1 MAADALNVFETLNE
15 YFFRYYGTP
24 FAVADKGV
32 ERERERLLNRD
43 GVVWREPW
51 IEPLREFQG
60 AGRSLEDSCRAVG
73 AHADL
78 AAFAR
83 AGLIPAS
90 IEHLYRHQEEV
101 LAAALAGRNAVVT
114 AGTGSGKTEAFL
126 LPVITSLLA
135 ESEGWTGAG
144 SPDGPHWWQ
153 GSDDRWDP
161 QREAESGHV
170 PATRAMVLY
179 PMNALVED
187 QLVRLRRALDSPA
200 AREWLDR
207 HRRGHRFY
215 FGRYT
220 GQTPV
225 SGDLGARAAL
235 RNLRDYLR
243 AVGARRRQAE
253 MLDDGRGPDSK
264 RFYVPSLDGAEM
276 RSRWDMQA
284 QPPDLLITNY
294 VMLNV
299 MLQRERDRAFF
310 EATRAWLEAD
320 SSHVFTLVID
330 ELHMYRGTE
339 GTEVAYLLRTLLDRL
354 GLIDRPE
361 QVRFLAASASLEA
374 GRDESFLE
382 GFFAAPRETFSVIEA
397 AYAPLRRSSPD
408 ISAHASALSEAA
420 TAPELAPA
428 AADRLLAET
437 GGRDALV
444 AACTDNG
451 TSRARA
457 VSDVA
462 GRLFPGSPADLKD
475 QATQGL
481 LRALASGEST
491 DGARVRA
498 HLFFRS
504 IPGMW
509 ACSDPSCPL
518 IPGDCVS
525 EERPVGRLYAQ
536 PQYRCECG
544 ARVLELL
551 YCQTCGE
558 LFLGGHSSDDPL
570 APAWYLYADLPE
582 LERLPDRAQLGRNA
596 TGYLVYWPRTR
607 TPVVERNSW
616 TRGHGAYTFAFR
628 PSAYNPRLGRLVNQ
642 RPDATGWS
650 FHVDGTA
657 DARPESVP
665 PFPTQCPACGD
676 DWESWRNV
684 LPVEDP
690 MRMRSPVRT
699 MGTGFEKMSQVL
711 IDSLLRRLGEPRKL
725 VVFSDSRQDAAKLSA
740 GLEKSHYQDLV
751 RQLIVEALAKH
762 RDRAKDVE
770 RLEAFERGDDH
781 SPVAREARQRLFSVY
796 PDDARLIADAAR
808 DLLEDDAERRE
819 AAAARERLASPAAP
833 LSALLRH
840 VDGGLLAHGI
850 NPGGPDWSLQGYP
863 KREPRTPWTTLY
875 EWGDPPRR
883 RPQADLAPS
892 ALDLVHDIE
901 EALTRECLESI
912 YSGAARDLESIGLG
926 YAALTAMSGRQP
938 PGSMTGETL
947 DDVVLGS
954 VRVLGQMRRFPRLRN
969 GQANPPGALRK
980 YWEAVAQRHGVDE
993 DALREAVIG
1002 RWQGAVTDYLLDP
1015 ERLVIYP
1022 AGDTAWV
1029 CVRCRRQHLY
1039 TAGGV
1044 CTYCRH
1050 TEFEEGPTKQVDEDY
1065 YAFLATRAGVPFR
1078 LHCEELTGQTDRADA
1093 TRRQARFQ
1101 DIFLENENPRT
1112 DTVDLLSVTTTME
1125 AGVDIG
1131 SLRAVMMSNMPPM
1144 RFNYQQR
1151 VGRAGRR
1158 RDPLAVSLTMCRS
1171 SRSHDDYYFSRPDR
1185 ITGDPPPRPYLDL
1198 DRPEILQ
1205 RVLTKELLRRA
1216 FRYLGTE
1223 DDGLELGVNVHGQ
1236 FGTVGAWQDNRARI
1250 ERWLGDNSG
1259 QVEAVVD
1266 ALLRS
1271 TKLAD
1276 RREELLSYAGEPLLA
1291 RIDTEIAHEAGDR
1304 DLSQQLAEHGLL
1316 PMFGFPSRVRYLY
1329 HQPPGR
1335 PYPWPPRGVID
1346 RDLTIAVGQFAPGSQ
1361 LVKDKAV
1368 HTAIGIADWYPAGGV
1383 VRSDPSPLGE
1393 PERVAYCR
1401 RCLFIE
1407 PRPTGGP
1414 SNGDGA
1420 SPGDGDGGAGACP
1433 SCGAFEEFAIIDL
1446 RQPRGFRT
1454 DFVPRD
1460 FEGSFDWVPGTGSS
1474 RISPD
1479 EGRIASGRLENVA
1492 LRWGRG
1498 RVYVVNDN
1506 GGRGWRFA
1514 PAERWPGLLSVDLAE
1529 EGGGVYKPSLPEL
1542 KLESAINV
1550 ALGAA
1555 YVTDTALVSV
1565 ERVPQGVDL
1574 DPSPSRSVSRRA
1586 AWYSLGFVLRAAA
1599 VRLLDVQS
1607 RELGVG
1613 LWYQPVGADDV
1624 RAWVYLADALENGA
1638 GYATHIGRP
1647 ERFGDVLLEAEDFIA
1662 RLREP
1667 RHSDECDSSCYDCLR
1682 DYFNM
1687 RYHPLLDWRLAADML
1702 DLLRGRQLDAES
1714 WRDRERA
1721 LADDFAENF
1730 FGDLVELEGGVVA
1743 VEQDDSIVIVT
1754 HPLESHDVERRATPR
1769 LAAAIAD
1776 AEDRGFG
1783 PMMDRPWRLEDSF
1796 TLLRRPG
1803 AVASEIHALQ

>member
-1 MAADALNVFETLNE
+1 MAADALNVFQTLND

-24 FAVADKGV
+24 FAVADEGV
-32 ERERERLLNRD
+32 EHERERLLNRD

-51 IEPLREFQG
+51 IEPLREFQA
-60 AGRSLEDSCRAVG
+60 AGRSLEDSCHEAG

-83 AGLIPAS
+83 AGLSPAG
-90 IEHLYRHQEEV
+90 IDQLYLHQEEV
-101 LAAALAGRNAVVT
+101 LAAAIAGRNAVVT

-126 LPVITSLLA
+126 LPVIESLLA
-135 ESEGWTGAG
+135 ESQRWSGAG
-144 SPDGPHWWQ
+144 LPDGPHWWE
-153 GSDDRWDP
+153 GSTGWQP
-161 QREAESGHV
+161 QREGEGGRLA
-170 PATRAMVLY
+170 ATRAMVLY

-187 QLVRLRRALDSPA
+187 QLVRLRRALDSPG

-207 HRRGHRFY
+207 HRGGHRFY

-225 SGDLGARAAL
+225 PGDIGASAPL

-243 AVGARRRQAE
+243 AVAERRRQAE
-253 MLDDGRGPDSK
+253 MLDDGRAPDSK

-284 QPPDLLITNY
+284 HPPDLLITNY

-310 EATRAWLEAD
+310 EQTRAWLEAD
-320 SSHVFTLVID
+320 PSNVFTLVID

-354 GLIDRPE
+354 GLVGRPE

-374 GRDESFLE
+374 GRDEAFLE
-382 GFFAAPRETFSVIEA
+382 GFFAAPRDSFAVVEG
-397 AYAPLRRSSPD
+397 AYASPRRASAD
-408 ISAHASALSEAA
+408 ISAHAAALAEAA
-420 TAPELAPA
+420 TGEELSPA
-428 AADRLLAET
+428 EADQLLIESA
-437 GGRDALV
+437 GADGVV
-444 AACTDNG
+444 AACSQNG
-451 TSRARA
+451 KPSAHA
-457 VSDVA
+457 ISEVA
-462 GRLFPGSPADLKD
+462 GRLFPRVRDDLRH
-475 QATQGL
+475 QAMLGL
-481 LRALASGEST
+481 LRALASGESPN
-491 DGARVRA
+491 GARLRA

-509 ACSDPSCPL
+509 ACSDPRCPFV
-518 IPGDCVS
+518 PADCAS
-525 EERPVGRLYAQ
+525 EERPVGRLYSQ

-558 LFLGGHSSDDPL
+558 LFLGGHCSPDAL

-596 TGYLVYWPRTR
+596 SGYLVYWPRTR
-607 TPVVERNSW
+607 APVLERNSW
-616 TRGHGAYTFAFR
+616 TRGNGAYTFTFR
-628 PSAYNPRLGRLVNQ
+628 AGAYDPRLGRLVNQ
-642 RPDATGWS
+642 RADATGWS
-650 FHVDGTA
+650 FHVDGGP
-657 DARPESVP
+657 DAHPEAVP

-690 MRMRSPVRT
+690 MRMRSPIRT

-751 RQLIVEALAKH
+751 RQLIVDALAKQ
-762 RDRAKDVE
+762 RDRAGDVAL
-770 RLEAFERGDDH
+770 LEAFERGDDR
-781 SPVAREARQRLFSVY
+781 SPDAREARQRLFAAY
-796 PDDARLIADAAR
+796 PDNARLIGDAAR
-808 DLLEDDAERRE
+808 GLLEDDGERGE
-819 AAAARERLASPAAP
+819 AGAARERLASPAAP
-833 LSALLRH
+833 LSALLQH
-840 VDGGLLAHGI
+840 VDAGLLSLGI

-863 KREPRTPWTTLY
+863 KREPRTPWTNLY
-875 EWGDPPRR
+875 QWGETPRR
-883 RPQADLAPS
+883 RPQADLAPE
-892 ALDLVHDIE
+892 ALDLIHAIDG
-901 EALTRECLESI
+901 ALARECLESI
-912 YSGAARDLESIGLG
+912 YSGAGRDLESIGLG
-926 YAALTAMSGRQP
+926 YVMLSTSSARRP
-938 PGSMTGETL
+938 PGTMTADAL
-947 DDVVLGS
+947 RDIVLGS
-954 VRVLGQMRRFPRLRN
+954 IRVLGQMRRFPRLRN
-969 GQANPPGALRK
+969 GQVNPPGALRK
-980 YWEAVAQRHGVDE
+980 YWEAVAQRHRVDE
-993 DALREAVIG
+993 DAVREAVIG
-1002 RWQGAVTDYLLDP
+1002 TWQAAVTDYLVDP
-1015 ERLVIYP
+1015 AALLIQP
-1022 AGDTAWV
+1022 AGETAWV
-1029 CVRCRRQHLY
+1029 CARCRRQHLHS
-1039 TAGGV
+1039 AGGV
-1044 CTYCRH
+1044 CTNCRH
-1050 TEFEEGPTKQVDEDY
+1050 AELEQRPTKRVEDDY
-1065 YAFLATRAGVPFR
+1065 YAFLATRAGSPFR

-1112 DTVDLLSVTTTME
+1112 DTIDLLSVTTTME

-1185 ITGDPPPRPYLDL
+1185 ITGDPPPQPYLDL

-1216 FRYLGTE
+1216 FRDLGTL
-1223 DDGLELGVNVHGQ
+1223 DDGVELGANVHGQ
-1236 FGTVGAWQDNRARI
+1236 FGTVGAWQDNRPHI
-1250 ERWLGDNSG
+1250 ERWLAENRD

-1266 ALLRS
+1266 ALLHT
-1271 TKLAD
+1271 TKLGD
-1276 RREELLSYAGEPLLA
+1276 RREELLAYPGEPLLA
-1291 RIDTEIAHEAGDR
+1291 RIDAEIAHEAPDR

-1329 HQPPGR
+1329 HRRPER
-1335 PYPWPPRGVID
+1335 PYPWPPGGIID

-1368 HTAIGIADWYPAGGV
+1368 HTAIGVADWYPAGGIV
-1383 VRSDPSPLGE
+1383 VSDPSPLGE
-1393 PERVAYCR
+1393 PEHVAYCR

-1407 PRPTGGP
+1407 PRTAPTPAGAAGP
-1414 SNGDGA
+1414 GQ
-1420 SPGDGDGGAGACP
+1420 GDGDPMACP
-1433 SCGAFEEFAIIDL
+1433 SCGSFEEFAIIDL

-1479 EGRIASGRLENVA
+1479 ESRIMTGTLGNAA

-1514 PAERWPGLLSVDLAE
+1514 PADRWPGLLSVDLAE
-1529 EGGGVYKPSLPEL
+1529 AGGGVYKPTLPEL
-1542 KLESAINV
+1542 ESAVEV

-1555 YVTDTALVSV
+1555 YITDTALISI
-1565 ERVPQGVDL
+1565 ERRQQGLDL
-1574 DPSPSRSVSRRA
+1574 DPSPARSISRRA

-1599 VRLLDVQS
+1599 VRLLDIQS

-1613 LWYQPVGADDV
+1613 LWYQPVGVEEV

-1638 GYATHIGRP
+1638 GYATHIGHP
-1647 ERFGDVLLEAEDFIA
+1647 DRFADVLAEADDFIA
-1662 RLREP
+1662 GLRDR
-1667 RHSDECDSSCYDCLR
+1667 RHSGECDSSCYDCLR

-1702 DLLRGRQLDAES
+1702 DLLRGRPLEVGR
-1714 WRDRERA
+1714 WRERERA
-1721 LADDFAENF
+1721 LAEDFAGNF
-1730 FGDLVELEGGVVA
+1730 FGELVELEGDVVA
-1743 VEQDDSIVIVT
+1743 IERDDSLVVVT
-1754 HPLESHDVERRATPR
+1754 HPLESQDVERRATPR

-1783 PMMDRPWRLEDSF
+1783 PMMERPWRLEDSF

>member
-1 MAADALNVFETLNE
+1 MAPDALNVFETLND
-15 YFFRYYGTP
+15 YFFRYYATP
-24 FAVADKGV
+24 FAVADEGV
-32 ERERERLLNRD
+32 ERERARLLDRD

-51 IEPLREFQG
+51 IEPLREFES
-60 AGRSLEDSCRAVG
+60 ADRSLEESCRAAG
-73 AHADL
+73 AHDDL
-78 AAFAR
+78 APFAR
-83 AGLIPAS
+83 TGLVPAE
-90 IEHLYRHQEEV
+90 IGQLYRHQEEA
-101 LAAALAGRNAVVT
+101 LAAARAGRNAVVT

-126 LPVITSLLA
+126 LPILESLLA
-135 ESEGWTGAG
+135 ESAEWSGAG
-144 SPDGPHWWQ
+144 SPDGPHWWD
-153 GSDDRWDP
+153 GSGGWVA
-161 QREAESGHV
+161 QREAETERTA
-170 PATRAMVLY
+170 ATRAMVLY

-200 AREWLDR
+200 AREWLDE

-225 SGDLGARAAL
+225 SGDIGASSPL
-235 RNLRDYLR
+235 RNLREYLR
-243 AVGARRRQAE
+243 AVEERGREAAR
-253 MLDDGRGPDSK
+253 LDDGRRPDSK

-276 RSRWDMQA
+276 RSRWDMQTH
-284 QPPDLLITNY
+284 PPDLLITNY

-299 MLQRERDRAFF
+299 MLQRERDRTFF
-310 EATRAWLEAD
+310 ERTRAWLEAD
-320 SSHVFTLVID
+320 ASHFFTLVID

-361 QVRFLAASASLEA
+361 QARFLAASASLEA
-374 GRDESFLE
+374 GRDDQFLE
-382 GFFAAPRETFSVIEA
+382 GLFATPHETFAVIEG
-397 AYAPLRRSSPD
+397 AYAPPRRSQPD
-408 ISAHASALSEAA
+408 ISHQADAFAAGASSPAHS
-420 TAPELAPA
+420 
-428 AADRLLAET
+428 DRREDLLGEV
-437 GGRDALV
+437 GDALI
-444 AACTDNG
+444 AACTEDG
-451 TSRARA
+451 KPRARA
-457 VSDVA
+457 TSDVA
-462 GRLFPGSPADLKD
+462 LRLFPAASADVRE
-475 QATQGL
+475 QAMRGVL
-481 LRALASGEST
+481 EALATSDSN
-491 DGARVRA
+491 DGTRLRA

-509 ACSDPSCPL
+509 ACSDPDCPSV
-518 IPGDCVS
+518 PTDS
-525 EERPVGRLYAQ
+525 ASPDRPIGRLYSQ

-558 LFLGGHSSDDPL
+558 LFLGGHCSPDPL
-570 APAWYLYADLPE
+570 GPAWYLYADLPE

-607 TPVVERNSW
+607 TPVVERDSW
-616 TRGHGAYTFAFR
+616 TRGNGAYTFAFKA
-628 PSAYNPRLGRLVNQ
+628 SAYDPRVGRLVNQ
-642 RPDATGWS
+642 RPQATGWS
-650 FHVDGTA
+650 FHVDGA
-657 DARPESVP
+657 AGARPEAVP

-676 DWESWRNV
+676 DWERWRNR

-690 MRMRSPVRT
+690 MRMRSPIRT

-711 IDSLLRRLGEPRKL
+711 VDSLLRHLGEPRKL

-740 GLEKSHYQDLV
+740 GLEKSHYQDVV
-751 RQLIVEALAKH
+751 RHLIVDGLS
-762 RDRAKDVE
+762 RQSDRARDVE
-770 RLEAFERGDDH
+770 LLEAFERGDNR
-781 SPVAREARQRLFSVY
+781 SEEARDARQRVLSAY

-808 DLLEDDAERRE
+808 GLLTDAPELRE
-819 AAAARERLASPAAP
+819 AADARARLATPAAP
-833 LSALLRH
+833 LSALIQH
-840 VDGGLLAHGI
+840 VDGGLLALGV

-863 KREPRTPWTTLY
+863 KREPRTTWTSLY
-875 EWGDPPRR
+875 QWGEQPRR
-883 RPQADLAPS
+883 RPSSDLEPS
-892 ALDLVHDIE
+892 AADLVHAIDE
-901 EALTRECLESI
+901 SLMRECLESI

-926 YAALTAMSGRQP
+926 YVTLSVTSTRQP
-938 PGSMTGETL
+938 PVGMTEQAL
-947 DDVVLGS
+947 WEALLGS

-969 GQANPPGALRK
+969 GQANIPGALRK
-980 YWEAVAQRHGVDE
+980 YWEAVADRHGVDE
-993 DALREAVIG
+993 DSLREAITQA
-1002 RWQGAVTDYLLDP
+1002 WQGAVSEYLLDP
-1015 ERLVIYP
+1015 ARLLVEP
-1022 AGDTAWV
+1022 AGETAWV
-1029 CVRCRRQHLY
+1029 CTRCRRQHLHS
-1039 TAGGV
+1039 AGGI

-1050 TEFEEGPTKQVDEDY
+1050 GELEERPTSRVEEDY
-1065 YAFLATRAGVPFR
+1065 YAFLATRAGAPFR

-1101 DIFLENENPRT
+1101 DIFLEQENERT

-1198 DRPEILQ
+1198 DRPEILL

-1216 FRYLGTE
+1216 FRTLGAE
-1223 DDGLELGVNVHGQ
+1223 DDGAELGVNVHGQ
-1236 FGTVGAWQDNRARI
+1236 FGTVGDWQTNRRRI
-1250 ERWLGDNSG
+1250 ERWLADNRRT
-1259 QVEAVVD
+1259 VESVVD
-1266 ALLRS
+1266 ALLRE
-1271 TKLAD
+1271 TRLAD
-1276 RREELLSYAGEPLLA
+1276 RRDNLLAYAGEPLLT
-1291 RIDTEIAHEAGDR
+1291 RIDHEIAREAPER

-1316 PMFGFPSRVRYLY
+1316 PMFGFPSRVRYLF
-1329 HQPPGR
+1329 HRRPGR
-1335 PYPWPPRGVID
+1335 PYPWPPGGVID
-1346 RDLTIAVGQFAPGSQ
+1346 RDLTMAVAQFAPGSQ

-1368 HTAIGIADWYPAGGV
+1368 HTAIGVADWYPAGGV
-1383 VRSDPSPLGE
+1383 VRADPNPLGDG
-1393 PERVAYCR
+1393 ERVSYCR
-1401 RCLFIE
+1401 RCLFIA
-1407 PRPTGGP
+1407 PDQGGGGEQ
-1414 SNGDGA
+1414 SDADGQVH
-1420 SPGDGDGGAGACP
+1420 ACP
-1433 SCGAFEEFAIIDL
+1433 SCGAFEEFAVIDL

-1474 RISPD
+1474 RIAPD
-1479 EGRIASGRLENVA
+1479 ESQIQSASLGNAA

-1514 PAERWPGLLSVDLAE
+1514 PADRWPGLLSLDLAE
-1529 EGGGVYKPSLPEL
+1529 DEAGIYRPSLPEL
-1542 KLESAINV
+1542 NVEDAVNV

-1555 YVTDTALVSV
+1555 YVTDTALISV
-1565 ERVPQGVDL
+1565 EHTEQGLDL

-1607 RELGVG
+1607 RELSVG
-1613 LWYQPVGADDV
+1613 LWYQPVGAEQV

-1638 GYATHIGRP
+1638 GYATHVGQP
-1647 ERFGDVLLEAEDFIA
+1647 EHFAAVLAEATDFLA
-1662 RLREP
+1662 DLKKP
-1667 RHSDECDSSCYDCLR
+1667 WHQDECDSSCYDCLR

-1702 DLLRGRQLDAES
+1702 DVLRGSALDPS
-1714 WRDRERA
+1714 RWRDRERA
-1721 LADDFAENF
+1721 LAKDFADNF
-1730 FGDLVELEGGVVA
+1730 FGELVELEGDVFA
-1743 VEQDDSIVIVT
+1743 IERDDALVIVS
-1754 HPLESHDVERRATPR
+1754 HPFESDDIERQATPR
-1769 LAAAIAD
+1769 LASAIAD

-1783 PMMDRPWRLEDSF
+1783 RLLDRAWRLEDSF

-1803 AVASEIHALQ
+1803 SIASEIYMLQ

>member
-1 MAADALNVFETLNE
+1 MAADALNVFETLND
-15 YFFRYYGTP
+15 YFFRYYATP
-24 FAVADKGV
+24 FAVSDEGV
-32 ERERERLLNRD
+32 ERERDRLLNRD

-51 IEPLREFQG
+51 IEPLREFQS
-60 AGRSLEDSCRAVG
+60 AGRPLEESCRAAG
-73 AHADL
+73 GTADL
-78 AAFAR
+78 APFAR
-83 AGLIPAS
+83 AGLIPAE
-90 IEHLYRHQEEV
+90 IGELYRHQEEV

-126 LPVITSLLA
+126 LPVIASLLS
-135 ESEGWTGAG
+135 ESEAWTGAG
-144 SPDGPHWWQ
+144 SPDGAHWWE
-153 GSDDRWDP
+153 GSGPWTA
-161 QREAESGHV
+161 QRADETGRTA
-170 PATRAMVLY
+170 AMRAMVLY

-225 SGDLGARAAL
+225 SGNVGASAPL
-235 RNLRDYLR
+235 RNLREYLR
-243 AVGARRRQAE
+243 AVAERRTQA
-253 MLDDGRGPDSK
+253 MLLDDGRVPDSK
-264 RFYVPSLDGAEM
+264 WFYVPSLDGAEM

-284 QPPDLLITNY
+284 DPPDLLITNY

-310 EATRAWLEAD
+310 ERTRAWLEAD
-320 SSHVFTLVID
+320 PSHVFTLVVD

-354 GLIDRPE
+354 GLIQRPE

-382 GFFAAPRETFSVIEA
+382 GFFAVPRKTFAVSEG
-397 AYAPLRRSSPD
+397 AYAPPRRSSPD
-408 ISAHASALSEAA
+408 ISTHAAALAEAARSTELGANTADELLERSEGSEA
-420 TAPELAPA
+420 LI
-428 AADRLLAET
+428 
-437 GGRDALV
+437 
-444 AACTDNG
+444 AACAQDG
-451 TSRARA
+451 RPMARA

-462 GRLFPGSPADLKD
+462 ARLFPNSSAEA
-475 QATQGL
+475 QAQAMQGL
-481 LRALASGEST
+481 LRALGSSNADG
-491 DGARVRA
+491 GARIRA

-509 ACSDPSCPL
+509 ACSDPSCPAV
-518 IPGDCVS
+518 PTDCAS
-525 EERPVGRLYAQ
+525 DERPVGRLYSQ

-558 LFLGGHSSDDPL
+558 LFLGGHCSPDPL

-596 TGYLVYWPRTR
+596 SGYLVYWPRTR
-607 TPVVERNSW
+607 APVVERNSW

-628 PSAYNPRLGRLVNQ
+628 ASAYDPRLGRLVNQ
-642 RPDATGWS
+642 RANLTGWS
-650 FHVDGTA
+650 FHVDGNA
-657 DARPESVP
+657 DARPDAVP

-751 RQLIVEALAKH
+751 RQLIVDALAQR
-762 RDRAKDVE
+762 RDRAGDVDL
-770 RLEAFERGDDH
+770 LEAFERGEDR
-781 SPVAREARQRLFSVY
+781 SPAAREARQRLLTTY
-796 PDDARLIADAAR
+796 PEDARLIADATR
-808 DLLEDDAERRE
+808 GLLESESERRE
-819 AAAARERLASPAAP
+819 AAEARARLATPAAP
-833 LSALLRH
+833 LSALLQH
-840 VDGGLLAHGI
+840 VDRGLLALGI

-863 KREPRTPWTTLY
+863 KREPRTPWTALY
-875 EWGDPPRR
+875 EWGEQPRR
-883 RPQADLAPS
+883 RPPADLAPS
-892 ALDLVHDIE
+892 ALDLVHAID
-901 EALTRECLESI
+901 EALARECLESI

-926 YAALTAMSGRQP
+926 YSSLRGVAARQP
-938 PGSMTGETL
+938 PRGMTEAAL
-947 DDVVLGS
+947 REVVLGS
-954 VRVLGQMRRFPRLRN
+954 IRVLGQMRRFPRLRN
-969 GQANPPGALRK
+969 GQATPPGALRK
-980 YWEAVAQRHGVDE
+980 YWEAVAARHGVDE
-993 DALREAVIG
+993 DAVREAVTSA
-1002 RWQGAVTDYLLDP
+1002 WQSAVTDYLLDP
-1015 ERLVIYP
+1015 GRLLIEP
-1022 AGDTAWV
+1022 AGETAWV
-1029 CVRCRRQHLY
+1029 CTRCRRQHLHS
-1039 TAGGV
+1039 AGGV

-1050 TEFEEGPTKQVDEDY
+1050 TELEERPTKRVDEDY
-1065 YAFLATRAGVPFR
+1065 YAFLATRAGSPFR

-1101 DIFLENENPRT
+1101 DIFLENENEQT

-1171 SRSHDDYYFSRPDR
+1171 SRSHDDYYFARPDR

-1198 DRPEILQ
+1198 DRPEILL

-1216 FRYLGTE
+1216 FRDLGTE
-1223 DDGLELGVNVHGQ
+1223 DDGVELGVNVHGQ
-1236 FGTVGAWQDNRARI
+1236 FGTVGDWRANRARI
-1250 ERWLGDNSG
+1250 ERWLAERREE
-1259 QVEAVVD
+1259 VEAVVD
-1266 ALLRS
+1266 ALLRN
-1271 TKLAD
+1271 TKLTD
-1276 RREELLSYAGEPLLA
+1276 RRDELLSYVAAPLLE
-1291 RIDTEIAHEAGDR
+1291 RIDVEIANEAADR

-1329 HQPPGR
+1329 HRRPDR
-1335 PYPWPPRGVID
+1335 PYPWPPGGVID

-1368 HTAIGIADWYPAGGV
+1368 HTAIGVADWYPAGGV
-1383 VRSDPSPLGE
+1383 VRTDPDPLGE
-1393 PERVAYCR
+1393 RERVAYCR

-1407 PRPTGGP
+1407 PRDGAGAH
-1414 SNGDGA
+1414 SNGDA
-1420 SPGDGDGGAGACP
+1420 AAAAADESACP
-1433 SCGAFEEFAIIDL
+1433 SCGAFEEFAVIEL

-1479 EGRIASGRLENVA
+1479 ESRSQAGALENA
-1492 LRWGRG
+1492 TLRWGRG
-1498 RVYVVNDN
+1498 RIYVVNDN

-1514 PAERWPGLLSVDLAE
+1514 PADRWPGLLSVDLAE

-1555 YVTDTALVSV
+1555 YVTDTALISV
-1565 ERVPQGVDL
+1565 EETAHGLDL

-1613 LWYQPVGADDV
+1613 LWYQPIGAEAV

-1647 ERFGDVLLEAEDFIA
+1647 ERFRDVLAEAEDFIA
-1662 RLREP
+1662 GLREP
-1667 RHSDECDSSCYDCLR
+1667 RHSDDCDSSCYDCLR

-1702 DLLRGRQLDAES
+1702 DLLRGRPLAVQR
-1714 WRDRERA
+1714 WRERERA
-1721 LADDFAENF
+1721 LASDFADNF
-1730 FGDLVELEGGVVA
+1730 FGTLVELEGDVIA
-1743 VEQDDSIVIVT
+1743 IERDDAMVIVT
-1754 HPLESHDVERRATPR
+1754 HPLESHNVERRATPR
-1769 LAAAIAD
+1769 LASAIAD

-1803 AVASEIHALQ
+1803 SVASEIHALQ